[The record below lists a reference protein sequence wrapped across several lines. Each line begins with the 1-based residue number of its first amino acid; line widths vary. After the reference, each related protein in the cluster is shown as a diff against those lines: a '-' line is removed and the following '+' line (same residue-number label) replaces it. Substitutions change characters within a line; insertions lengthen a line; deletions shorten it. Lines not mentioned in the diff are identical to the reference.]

1 MNKINKLFEKI
12 RIFLKNIFGR
22 QSNLLL
28 AENNKL
34 QEDNLSETNDND
46 KQEFFEIYEN
56 LKKGIISLD
65 DLMITDLIK
74 ILAIS
79 KEELNIEDNK
89 INDLEN
95 ELLKIEQ
102 EFDLLKTENQ
112 RLSNLL

>member
-1 MNKINKLFEKI
+1 MNKISKLFEKI

-22 QSNLLL
+22 QNNLLL

-34 QEDNLSETNDND
+34 SSCNLLKTDND
-46 KQEFFEIYEN
+46 KGDFFEIYEN

-74 ILAIS
+74 VLAIS
-79 KEELNIEDNK
+79 KEELNIKDNK
-89 INDLEN
+89 SSDLEI

-102 EFDLLKTENQ
+102 EYDLLKVENQ
-112 RLSNLL
+112 RLSNM